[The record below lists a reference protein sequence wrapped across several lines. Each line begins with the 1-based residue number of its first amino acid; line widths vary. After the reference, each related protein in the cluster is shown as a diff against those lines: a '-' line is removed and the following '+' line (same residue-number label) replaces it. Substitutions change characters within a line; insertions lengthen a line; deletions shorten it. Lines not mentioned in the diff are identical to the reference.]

1 MSDDARADGVWGPS
15 AGLVGLAWVA
25 AAAAAAWCVLLVAT
39 GADPPGLLLASIATL
54 GLGLAALYGTRA
66 RPRLRVDASGLAVR
80 GLVGSRHHPWVRVDD
95 VRVLAVRRLGRESTL
110 LEIDVTE
117 PDGSERM
124 MIFGRLELDDDPAD
138 VAEAIRAVRPG
149 R

>member
-1 MSDDARADGVWGPS
+1 MPWTWHAHPDVWILIAVFGGGYLWALRRLAPTHS
-15 AGLVGLAWVA
+15 APGAP
-25 AAAAAAWCVLLVAT
+25 VAT
-39 GADPPGLLLASIATL
+39 RNQKVSF
-54 GLGLAALYGTRA
+54 GLGLAALFGTRA
-66 RPRLRVDASGLAVR
+66 RPRLRADASGVTVR
-80 GLVGSRHHPWVRVDD
+80 GLSAARHHPWAQVTD
-95 VRVLAVRRLGRESTL
+95 VRVLPVRRLGRTSTL

-138 VAEAIRAVRPG
+138 VAEAIHAIRPG

>member
-1 MSDDARADGVWGPS
+1 MTTPVRTGYGVPPPGSS
-15 AGLVGLAWVA
+15 ASPGSPPRRPRH
-25 AAAAAAWCVLLVAT
+25 
-39 GADPPGLLLASIATL
+39 GASCSSRREPTPPGLLLASIATL

-95 VRVLAVRRLGRESTL
+95 VRVLALRRLGRESTL